1 MVMNIPRH
9 LKHKPIIGVDYENID
24 CQPGFGDAKFLS
36 IGKAQWDNSKYSVK
50 SFRESDN
57 GWSPQSEELHFWRN
71 LDMTILLL
79 SVLSKSKSGYLN
91 EEIIDKTE
99 LQKLI
104 DDLGSEEMS
113 KILNPRLKE
122 LKHLLDKIQI

>member
-1 MVMNIPRH
+1 MNIPRH

-24 CQPGFGDAKFLS
+24 RQAGFGDAKYLS

-57 GWSPQSEELHFWRN
+57 GWSPQSEELQFWRN

-79 SVLSKSKSGYLN
+79 SVLSKSKSGFLN
-91 EEIIDKTE
+91 EEIIDKKE
-99 LQKLI
+99 LQNLLDYLK
-104 DDLGSEEMS
+104 SEEMS
-113 KILNPRLKE
+113 KILIPRLKE
-122 LKHLLDKIQI
+122 LKRLADKIQI